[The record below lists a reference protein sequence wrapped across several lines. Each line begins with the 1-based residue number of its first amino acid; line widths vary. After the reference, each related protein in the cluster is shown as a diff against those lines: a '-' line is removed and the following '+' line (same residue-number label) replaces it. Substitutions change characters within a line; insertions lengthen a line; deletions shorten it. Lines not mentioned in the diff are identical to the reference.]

1 MKFQKDK
8 ILHFTACLI
17 PSLTGLYG
25 ATFAAG
31 LAIGKEYGDSKA
43 TGNYWSWGDLL
54 ADGLGI
60 VMGLI
65 INFLIL

>member
-17 PSLTGLYG
+17 PSLAGLYG
-25 ATFAAG
+25 AAFAAG

-43 TGNYWSWGDLL
+43 TGNFWSWGDLL

-60 VMGLI
+60 VIGLI
-65 INFLIL
+65 INFLIF